1 MSRTI
6 RTYIAGSGATAALI
20 AAALVGF
27 LTLAAYVSVNGMP
40 GGLSGSDED
49 SVFLGDGG
57 ARTVAAALSSAPGAV
72 AGAPA
77 PFAAGLAPGGGPAGA
92 GAGGPGGGPGGA
104 VLGTQISGAPG
115 GTPGTTL
122 PAGGTPSPTQQGM
135 VGDTVNGANNTLLGT
150 TNQNTGLGGTTA
162 PITGPVDNTV
172 NGVTWALGGLTGNG
186 N

>member
-27 LTLAAYVSVNGMP
+27 LTVAAYVSVNGMP
-40 GGLSGSDED
+40 GALAGSDED
-49 SVFLGDGG
+49 SVFLGGG
-57 ARTVAAALSSAPGAV
+57 SAPAVAAALSSAPGAV
-72 AGAPA
+72 AGTPA
-77 PFAAGLAPGGGPAGA
+77 PFAPGLAPAGGAAGA
-92 GAGGPGGGPGGA
+92 GPGGGPGGG
-104 VLGTQISGAPG
+104 VLGTQISGTPSG
-115 GTPGTTL
+115 IPGTTL

-135 VGDTVNGANNTLLGT
+135 VGDTVNGANNTLQGT

-172 NGVTWALGGLTGNG
+172 NGVTGPLGGLTGNG